1 MTVLDTVFTMTIIEK
16 HAVAGR
22 IMPSPRPNPLPRPD
36 DPGLNTLLQPASD
49 AFLRSGNFEARP
61 LGVEGPLLVA
71 VRRFGD
77 ARGHF
82 SETYSRQDFTALGI
96 AEEMVQDNHS
106 FSAPHGTVRGLHF
119 QLPPRA
125 QAKLV
130 RVLRGRILD
139 VAVDIRLDSPS
150 YGRHVAVEL
159 SAENGLMLYV
169 PVGFA
174 HGFATLEPNTEVAYK
189 VSDTYAPDC
198 DRGLAWDDAALGI
211 DWGVAPEAA
220 VLSDKD
226 RRHPSLA
233 DLGKVF

>member
-1 MTVLDTVFTMTIIEK
+1 MTIMEK
-16 HAVAGR
+16 HAVAGL
-22 IMPSPRPNPLPRPD
+22 IMPSLRPNPLPRPD

-49 AFLRSGNFEARP
+49 AFIRSGNFEARP

-139 VAVDIRLDSPS
+139 VAVDIRFDSPS

-189 VSDTYAPDC
+189 VSDIYAPDC